1 MSSDLLNSS
10 SSSTRN
16 NVGGNRTNRVCV
28 YCRLAPSKESEALC
42 LSALDAE
49 ARSIE
54 LQRDSHPVRQYQ
66 FDGIF
71 SPKSSTQSDV
81 FDVVAKDLV
90 DDVLSGWNATCLSYG
105 QTGTGKTYTMLG
117 PALAGL
123 VDGNSSSSSSTTSS
137 SMSSSSLSSATSNLP
152 SISIAAETSG
162 IIPRAVSRIFDQLAT
177 STDKS
182 TFVVQA
188 SYVQLYCEAVY
199 DLLQGYA
206 PSNAITGDS
215 SISAFMSPGGIN
227 SSSVGAFSSSSSLQI
242 REDPETG
249 VFVEGATWVSVSDA
263 AQCLAVLASGS
274 RNRAVAATLMNA
286 QSSRSHAI
294 FMLRVERRIPATNAP
309 SANAITRTST
319 PKSAAALVA
328 RVQKGTLFL
337 VDLAGSER
345 QSRSGVAGVHL
356 DEMRAI
362 NLSLSALG
370 NCISAL
376 ASRGDSSRTSSSSSS
391 SSSSVHVP
399 YRDSKLTR
407 LLQDSLGGNART
419 SLVITVSQA
428 AHSALETQSTLEFG
442 SRAAK
447 VTVHA
452 VRNEVVDYRAL
463 YMALK
468 LSGGSNNQALNDR
481 DSTAKRSSS
490 NPDGYILIREDEL
503 SRLKEREA
511 ALSEEVAALR
521 AIADSNGGQ
530 ELTDSIIRSRAP
542 SPSSVRSVEDNGNM
556 KQVPRAPTPSSS
568 SLPATEARTVNN
580 NIKNDD
586 EDNDDVDT
594 SANSIPPLHS
604 KKSTVTIGT
613 SPMPQ
618 PSMTNASVN
627 ASGTSGGSPNN
638 VSSSSNKG
646 NPPGSIVLTAQAQE
660 VMSRQ
665 LARLKAELGLAKS
678 DLDKSQD
685 SLLSAVREQRKLKE
699 RVKEAEKEL
708 TVRVSSLL
716 EELTEARSRAE
727 EAEEKAKI
735 AEDEAEVAR
744 KELRSSISGGGGG
757 GAVHAARAGAVSE
770 VTRLYEAS
778 ISGLQKRVS
787 KVEERCQAQANL
799 VQELAHRL
807 RVRERQVQVQKLQAK
822 RAQEALWRS
831 QGGKGDEEE
840 VEGGM
845 EDIEAD
851 ISQDSI
857 SAIVVDPS
865 KSAAVL
871 PVGSAASAVAAA
883 LRNQRPMSEGS
894 GVRAMGHKS
903 RSSSLL
909 EQHSHAISTA
919 AEREGGFLQQASTS
933 TVKPSSSSSSSSSS
947 SLQLKPM
954 MMTMMGGVG
963 SLAQSQPA
971 PVPRLSSASL
981 AASNAALFGLGNS
994 RPSTGSGKRF

>member
-1 MSSDLLNSS
+1 
-10 SSSTRN
+10 
-16 NVGGNRTNRVCV
+16 
-28 YCRLAPSKESEALC
+28 
-42 LSALDAE
+42 
-49 ARSIE
+49 
-54 LQRDSHPVRQYQ
+54 
-66 FDGIF
+66 
-71 SPKSSTQSDV
+71 
-81 FDVVAKDLV
+81 
-90 DDVLSGWNATCLSYG
+90 
-105 QTGTGKTYTMLG
+105 
-117 PALAGL
+117 
-123 VDGNSSSSSSTTSS
+123 
-137 SMSSSSLSSATSNLP
+137 
-152 SISIAAETSG
+152 
-162 IIPRAVSRIFDQLAT
+162 
-177 STDKS
+177 
-182 TFVVQA
+182 
-188 SYVQLYCEAVY
+188 
-199 DLLQGYA
+199 
-206 PSNAITGDS
+206 
-215 SISAFMSPGGIN
+215 
-227 SSSVGAFSSSSSLQI
+227 
-242 REDPETG
+242 
-249 VFVEGATWVSVSDA
+249 
-263 AQCLAVLASGS
+263 
-274 RNRAVAATLMNA
+274 
-286 QSSRSHAI
+286 
-294 FMLRVERRIPATNAP
+294 
-309 SANAITRTST
+309 
-319 PKSAAALVA
+319 
-328 RVQKGTLFL
+328 
-337 VDLAGSER
+337 
-345 QSRSGVAGVHL
+345 
-356 DEMRAI
+356 
-362 NLSLSALG
+362 
-370 NCISAL
+370 
-376 ASRGDSSRTSSSSSS
+376 
-391 SSSSVHVP
+391 
-399 YRDSKLTR
+399 
-407 LLQDSLGGNART
+407 
-419 SLVITVSQA
+419 
-428 AHSALETQSTLEFG
+428 
-442 SRAAK
+442 
-447 VTVHA
+447 
-452 VRNEVVDYRAL
+452 
-463 YMALK
+463 
-468 LSGGSNNQALNDR
+468 
-481 DSTAKRSSS
+481 
-490 NPDGYILIREDEL
+490 
-503 SRLKEREA
+503 
-511 ALSEEVAALR
+511 
-521 AIADSNGGQ
+521 
-530 ELTDSIIRSRAP
+530 
-542 SPSSVRSVEDNGNM
+542 
-556 KQVPRAPTPSSS
+556 
-568 SLPATEARTVNN
+568 
-580 NIKNDD
+580 
-586 EDNDDVDT
+586 
-594 SANSIPPLHS
+594 
-604 KKSTVTIGT
+604 
-613 SPMPQ
+613 MPQ

-757 GAVHAARAGAVSE
+757 AIHAARAGAVSE

-865 KSAAVL
+865 KSAASVL

-894 GVRAMGHKS
+894 GVRAMGHQS

-933 TVKPSSSSSSSSSS
+933 SVKPSSSSSSSS

-963 SLAQSQPA
+963 SLAQTQPA

-994 RPSTGSGKRF
+994 RPTTGSGKRF

>member
-1 MSSDLLNSS
+1 MSESLNSS
-10 SSSTRN
+10 FVSSTSRLN
-16 NVGGNRTNRVCV
+16 NRTNRVCV
-28 YCRLAPSKESEALC
+28 YCRLAPSRESEALC

-71 SPKSSTQSDV
+71 SPKSSSQSDV
-81 FDVVAKDLV
+81 FDNVAKDLV
-90 DDVLSGWNATCLSYG
+90 DDVLSGWNATCLAYG

-123 VDGNSSSSSSTTSS
+123 VDGNNNSTVNSSSFINNNTPLTA
-137 SMSSSSLSSATSNLP
+137 SAA
-152 SISIAAETSG
+152 AAETSG
-162 IIPRAVSRIFDQLAT
+162 IIPRAVSRIFDQLLQ

-199 DLLQGYA
+199 DLLQGYSLNNNVSLGENSGA
-206 PSNAITGDS
+206 GLMPSQS
-215 SISAFMSPGGIN
+215 GGMI
-227 SSSVGAFSSSSSLQI
+227 SSSGAFSSSSSLQI

-249 VFVEGATWVSVSDA
+249 VFVEGATWVTVTDA

-294 FMLRVERRIPATNAP
+294 FMLRVERRIPAAAAASSVNP
-309 SANAITRTST
+309 ISSAST

-328 RVQKGTLFL
+328 RVQRGTLFL

-376 ASRGDSSRTSSSSSS
+376 ASRGDSSRTST
-391 SSSSVHVP
+391 SVHVP

-419 SLVITVSQA
+419 SLVVTVSQA
-428 AHSALETQSTLEFG
+428 SHSALETQSTLEFG

-468 LSGGSNNQALNDR
+468 LGGGINSASQESSDA
-481 DSTAKRSSS
+481 TITRSAN
-490 NPDGYILIREDEL
+490 NPDGYVLIREEEF
-503 SRLKEREA
+503 SRLKEREL

-521 AIADSNGGQ
+521 AMTTESNGIQ
-530 ELTDSIIRSRAP
+530 EMITTPDSVSNSRAP
-542 SPSSVRSVEDNGNM
+542 SPSVRSMTLEENGSTT
-556 KQVPRAPTPSSS
+556 QVPRLSNPPSSS
-568 SLPATEARTVNN
+568 SNSLSSAEAADIHNN
-580 NIKNDD
+580 AF
-586 EDNDDVDT
+586 T
-594 SANSIPPLHS
+594 NSIHL
-604 KKSTVTIGT
+604 KKTATIGT
-613 SPMPQ
+613 SPIPQ
-618 PSMTNASVN
+618 PSMINASVN
-627 ASGTSGGSPNN
+627 AITPNNISSGNTSGSANT
-638 VSSSSNKG
+638 KC

-699 RVKEAEKEL
+699 RVKDAEKEL
-708 TVRVSSLL
+708 TVRVSTLL
-716 EELTEARSRAE
+716 EEVNEARARAE
-727 EAEEKAKI
+727 EAEEKARI
-735 AEDEAEVAR
+735 AEDEAEAAR

-757 GAVHAARAGAVSE
+757 AIHAARAGAVSE

-778 ISGLQKRVS
+778 ISGLQKRVG
-787 KVEERCQAQANL
+787 KVEERCQMQANL
-799 VQELAHRL
+799 VQELAYRL

-822 RAQEALWRS
+822 RAQEALWR
-831 QGGKGDEEE
+831 GR
-840 VEGGM
+840 EGGGEDVDEGGV
-845 EDIEAD
+845 EDIEAEF
-851 ISQDSI
+851 SQDSL
-857 SAIVVDPS
+857 SAIVNPS
-865 KSAAVL
+865 LTAVAASSSV
-871 PVGSAASAVAAA
+871 PVGSGVSAVAAA
-883 LRNQRPMSEGS
+883 LRHQRPMSEGS
-894 GVRAMGHKS
+894 GVRALGQP
-903 RSSSLL
+903 RSNSLL
-909 EQHSHAISTA
+909 EQHSHAISSA
-919 AEREGGFLQQASTS
+919 AERDGAFLQPASGVS
-933 TVKPSSSSSSSSSS
+933 TRTERPSSLLVKPV
-947 SLQLKPM
+947 
-954 MMTMMGGVG
+954 MMTMMMGGVG
-963 SLAQSQPA
+963 SLAQTQPA
-971 PVPRLSSASL
+971 PVPRLSSASI
-981 AASNAALFGLGNS
+981 AASNAALFGLGS
-994 RPSTGSGKRF
+994 MRPSTSTGGVRRI